1 MKPVKML
8 ALVIASILAAKKH
21 IDLRNKI
28 ERMLLDELKNI
39 SNEVKIMEIR

>member
-8 ALVIASILAAKKH
+8 ALVVASILAAKKH

-28 ERMLLDELKNI
+28 EKMSVNELKNI
-39 SNEVKIMEIR
+39 SKELKIS

>member
-1 MKPVKML
+1 MKSVKML

-28 ERMLLDELKNI
+28 EKMSVNELKNI
-39 SNEVKIMEIR
+39 SNEVKTL

>member
-21 IDLRNKI
+21 IDLCNKI
-28 ERMLLDELKNI
+28 ERMSLDELKNI
-39 SNEVKIMEIR
+39 SNEVKTL

>member
-1 MKPVKML
+1 MKYTKML

-28 ERMLLDELKNI
+28 EKMSVNELKNI
-39 SNEVKIMEIR
+39 SNEVKTL

>member
-8 ALVIASILAAKKH
+8 TLVIASILAAKKH

-28 ERMLLDELKNI
+28 ERMSVDELKNI
-39 SNEVKIMEIR
+39 SNEVNIMEIR